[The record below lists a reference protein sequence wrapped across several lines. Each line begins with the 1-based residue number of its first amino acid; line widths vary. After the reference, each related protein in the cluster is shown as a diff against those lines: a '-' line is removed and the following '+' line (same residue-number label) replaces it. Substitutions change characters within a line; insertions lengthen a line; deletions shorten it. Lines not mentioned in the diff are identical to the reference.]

1 MVESFWAVPD
11 VADMRTPLGILR
23 EQAAALTKATNG
35 VLVGAVETERR
46 GDDLI
51 LKLEIVA
58 PALNDY
64 RYRIL
69 NYQQPIGL
77 YPGELYG
84 HGPNASV
91 VSDEARFVSAIK
103 LILAS
108 EAIKNV
114 LKSLLAQTRDP

>member
-46 GDDLI
+46 GDHLI

-77 YPGELYG
+77 YPGKFYG
-84 HGPNASV
+84 YGTDPTE
-91 VSDEARFVSAIK
+91 VSDEANFVSAIK
-103 LILAS
+103 HILAS
-108 EAIKNV
+108 EAIKKV

>member
-77 YPGELYG
+77 YPGIFYG
-84 HGPNASV
+84 DGTDITK
-91 VSDEARFVSAIK
+91 VSDEANFVSAIK